1 MEEKKQKYKVLL
13 EDLSQKN
20 HTFVEVL
27 EKLTKQHGSLVDQAS
42 STIRTV
48 FEATVGT
55 ELNHYDSLNMLAP
68 DKAKQI
74 KGLQLKLDNN
84 ADLKYA
90 EEQSYKIDLM
100 QAKQKLMDMSDGAIN
115 HQSMSPYCQ
124 YVTDTHEYY
133 TKLTDRWSKYILS
146 ILTFF

>member
-74 KGLQLKLDNN
+74 KGL
-84 ADLKYA
+84 
-90 EEQSYKIDLM
+90 
-100 QAKQKLMDMSDGAIN
+100 
-115 HQSMSPYCQ
+115 
-124 YVTDTHEYY
+124 
-133 TKLTDRWSKYILS
+133 
-146 ILTFF
+146 